1 MCGAGETARQLG
13 GQAAL
18 AEGPCFRTMSGGSQL
33 PVTLATEAS
42 DLHWNL
48 H

>member
-1 MCGAGETARQLG
+1 MCGAGETAWQLG

-42 DLHWNL
+42 DLQWNL